1 MMDTGRLYGDSLYDL
16 AAEEKLTETLMEQLE
31 MVAEV
36 LKENPEYLTL
46 LSEPSIPKT
55 ERVGLLD
62 KAFEGQLS
70 LYLLNFLKLLCESG
84 MLREYRDS
92 CRQFG
97 EQVHPYL
104 LNFFKILC
112 SEGIVRSFS
121 GCSREFRRRYNE
133 DHNIAEALIVTA
145 VALKEE
151 QREALKARL
160 EKISGKTVIMK
171 EKQEPQVLGGIRVE
185 LEGIALDGTLE
196 NRLDNLRKQITE
208 N

>member
-16 AAEEKLTETLMEQLE
+16 AAEEKLTETLMEQVE

-46 LSEPSIPKT
+46 LSEPSVAKA
-55 ERVGLLD
+55 ER
-62 KAFEGQLS
+62 LS
-70 LYLLNFLKLLCESG
+70 LIDEA
-84 MLREYRDS
+84 
-92 CRQFG
+92 FG

-185 LEGIALDGTLE
+185 LEGMALDGTLE

>member
-46 LSEPSIPKT
+46 LSEPSVAKA
-55 ERVGLLD
+55 ER
-62 KAFEGQLS
+62 LS
-70 LYLLNFLKLLCESG
+70 LIDEA
-84 MLREYRDS
+84 
-92 CRQFG
+92 FG

-160 EKISGKTVIMK
+160 EKISGKTV
-171 EKQEPQVLGGIRVE
+171 KQEPQVLGGIRVE